1 MINDE
6 TPVVKDMDD
15 SCCEDC
21 AICNP
26 INKEEMELEALK
38 FKAAYWKARYEVFK
52 AEHSKESNVINET
65 DMENLLSFINDYSFI
80 KCPECNTESIK
91 ENWFSGKGINIRM
104 ACPMC
109 GWKRNFKRYE

>member
-1 MINDE
+1 MFTEDKQAISDANKQLEIELKFDE
-6 TPVVKDMDD
+6 
-15 SCCEDC
+15 
-21 AICNP
+21 
-26 INKEEMELEALK
+26 LR